1 VVGEAKKATIEMNE
15 CSDCWSWM
23 IRRGHRVPV
32 PNGHCAMM
40 SYMADNFMH
49 ELVEFS
55 AGAHEYGLLEPDAH

>member
-1 VVGEAKKATIEMNE
+1 
-15 CSDCWSWM
+15 
-23 IRRGHRVPV
+23 
-32 PNGHCAMM
+32 MM